1 MNETNETIRVLLLEP
16 GKRARIVTV
25 QGDANSLRQAL
36 GGDFEPIHSLSE
48 NVCVLGRTGAQ
59 AAQMPVNRALRT
71 QDEFC
76 DMSYQ
81 QLTAKFYE
89 QESGP
94 SKEHLTGYIVFT
106 QDSFSQPYPEVS
118 RTYVVSS
125 NNKAFI
131 PGMGGYSI
139 YGGSLDRTDPCVRLV
154 GYMAVEHG
162 GKDGWKIE
170 RCGLV
175 KEGKEIATVAYGPC
189 LICGGKDGKISSLE
203 EADLYWLK
211 DKYHLPERVQEV
223 DGKLQATSFYP
234 GERNHER

>member
-1 MNETNETIRVLLLEP
+1 MMNKQFENKEAIRVLLLEP
-16 GKRARIVTV
+16 DKRARIVTI

-59 AAQMPVNRALRT
+59 AAQMPVNRTLRT
-71 QDEFC
+71 NDEFL
-76 DMSYQ
+76 DMSYK
-81 QLTAKFYE
+81 QLTSEFYK

-106 QDSFSQPYPEVS
+106 QDSFSRPYPEMS

-139 YGGSLDRTDPCVRLV
+139 
-154 GYMAVEHG
+154 
-162 GKDGWKIE
+162 
-170 RCGLV
+170 
-175 KEGKEIATVAYGPC
+175 
-189 LICGGKDGKISSLE
+189 
-203 EADLYWLK
+203 
-211 DKYHLPERVQEV
+211 
-223 DGKLQATSFYP
+223 
-234 GERNHER
+234 

>member
-1 MNETNETIRVLLLEP
+1 MNENKETIRVLLLEP
-16 GKRARIVTV
+16 DKRARIVTV

-71 QDEFC
+71 NDELC
-76 DMSYQ
+76 DMPYR
-81 QLTAKFYE
+81 QLTSEFYK

-106 QDSFSQPYPEVS
+106 QDSFSRPYPEVS

-131 PGMGGYSI
+131 PGMGG
-139 YGGSLDRTDPCVRLV
+139 
-154 GYMAVEHG
+154 
-162 GKDGWKIE
+162 
-170 RCGLV
+170 
-175 KEGKEIATVAYGPC
+175 
-189 LICGGKDGKISSLE
+189 
-203 EADLYWLK
+203 
-211 DKYHLPERVQEV
+211 
-223 DGKLQATSFYP
+223 
-234 GERNHER
+234 